1 MATIIIED
9 VPEIFVKK
17 VWTSIKFNDFNI
29 VKKRRIL
36 AKKKDPTIR
45 LQKLVDDP
53 KNTSY
58 GPFDNVND
66 FLKHLHSNRD

>member
-58 GPFDNVND
+58 GPMSVENFISEM
-66 FLKHLHSNRD
+66 KKW